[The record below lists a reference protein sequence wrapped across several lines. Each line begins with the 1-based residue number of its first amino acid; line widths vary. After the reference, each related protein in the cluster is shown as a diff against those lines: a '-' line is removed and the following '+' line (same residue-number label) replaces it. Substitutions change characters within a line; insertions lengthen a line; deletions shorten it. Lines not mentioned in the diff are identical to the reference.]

1 AVGAYGGLGGISLVL
16 GPVVGGLVIDVVG
29 WRWTFAMNIPIAMLT
44 VVLGLMFLPP
54 DRPTVDGRPGRP
66 DLGGAILMV
75 VGTAMLATGIVQA
88 GEWGWTNPLTVVA
101 LVMAPTS
108 LAMVVRRSASHPHAI
123 LDLSLYRVRY
133 FGRGNLMAFLIA
145 GNFAGTY
152 LALIT
157 LLTGAWAMSPSAA
170 GAALALVP
178 LIGGPMSFVSG
189 RLADRY
195 GHRRLLVPGGA
206 CMVVG
211 ALWFRSGV
219 GPDPDMWL
227 WFPAVGLYALGIG
240 LAHANSAS
248 LALRFVPGPSL
259 GQAGATNRIMTEIGS
274 VCSVAVTI
282 ALLVG
287 ADDPVEGVRRV
298 MLLLALAGMG
308 GMVVA
313 TGVDTRPRQMR
324 SAEAE

>member
-1 AVGAYGGLGGISLVL
+1 
-16 GPVVGGLVIDVVG
+16 
-29 WRWTFAMNIPIAMLT
+29 MLT
-44 VVLGLMFLPP
+44 VILGLLFLEP
-54 DRPTVDGRPGRP
+54 DRPEAGGHPGKP
-66 DLGGAILMV
+66 DLGGAILLV

-88 GEWGWTNPLTVVA
+88 GAWGWTDPLTVTA
-101 LVMAPTS
+101 LVVAPAS
-108 LAMVVRRSASHPHAI
+108 LAMVVRRSTNHPRAI
-123 LDLSLYRVRY
+123 LDLSLYRIRY
-133 FGRGNLMAFLIA
+133 YGRGNLMAFLIA

-152 LALIT
+152 LALVT
-157 LLTGAWAMSPSAA
+157 LLTGAWAMGTSAA

-189 RLADRY
+189 RLADHY

-206 CMVVG
+206 CLVAG

-219 GPDPDMWL
+219 GPEPDMGL
-227 WFPAVGLYALGIG
+227 WFPAIALYALGVG

-248 LALRFVPGPSL
+248 LAMRYVPGPSL

-298 MLLLALAGMG
+298 MLLLALAGLVS
-308 GMVVA
+308 MVVA
-313 TGVDTRPRQMR
+313 AGVDTRPASDEVSR
-324 SAEAE
+324 SRVSREPR

>member
-1 AVGAYGGLGGISLVL
+1 
-16 GPVVGGLVIDVVG
+16 
-29 WRWTFAMNIPIAMLT
+29 
-44 VVLGLMFLPP
+44 
-54 DRPTVDGRPGRP
+54 
-66 DLGGAILMV
+66 MV

-157 LLTGAWAMSPSAA
+157 LLTGVWAMSPPAA